1 MRKSDILKAELMKY
15 FRYEKGMVFVCSEGI
30 NCSDINA
37 INDKCL
43 VEVEVKISKADFRR
57 EFEAATLN
65 NGNYWKEK
73 KHQFYAHPEQA
84 FSSYKI
90 PNKYYF
96 CVPDE
101 MAAWAMEYLKDKNP
115 KYGLLIYDVNITGKT
130 SKIRLSKGA
139 RQLQKE
145 PPSQDV
151 WRQIGMRVTSE
162 MISLKVKCNE
172 VLKELEAVK
181 KSVLIVE
188 GIA

>member
-1 MRKSDILKAELMKY
+1 MRKSDILKVELMKY

-115 KYGLLIYDVNITGKT
+115 KYGLLAYDETLHKAN
-130 SKIRLSKGA
+130 KIKLLKGA

-145 PPSQDV
+145 PPSPLI
-151 WRQIGMRVTSE
+151 WRMIGQRVTSE

-172 VLKELEAVK
+172 VLKELETVK
-181 KSVLIVE
+181 KGVLITE